1 MVPCSLQDPLT
12 HEKDEDIQD
21 PRFYTTMHID
31 FYRNVL
37 KRRSSLYVLVFMFII
52 LSLSLLYPKFWLLNT
67 MCGART
73 LFEPCNNLSLLS
85 LVACGSYQC
94 YVSWLFVSDAMLLLC
109 HLKCITCHMHHGYF
123 MTLVLAPLRQGYIC
137 GSITIPHLC
146 MSWHFRP
153 IPI

>member
-1 MVPCSLQDPLT
+1 MVQAEESRIMLVV
-12 HEKDEDIQD
+12 ERE
-21 PRFYTTMHID
+21 
-31 FYRNVL
+31 
-37 KRRSSLYVLVFMFII
+37 RSSLYVLVFMFII

-123 MTLVLAPLRQGYIC
+123 MTLVLAPLGKDIYVALSLYLIC
-137 GSITIPHLC
+137 A
-146 MSWHFRP
+146 
-153 IPI
+153 